1 MWSSLPC
8 FVTFCRSAIPTSC
21 YVFNVFYY
29 LFMSFFL
36 AAGACLSWGLLSHSC
51 RSLSSQGS
59 IYGPLTQVLAT
70 LAVLA
75 EESLTQ
81 ASIQTLSQTL
91 LWMDDKASSP
101 CLKTWGTHWSRH
113 SKSID
118 NTSLILSFIH
128 SDTFILIGTCLSL
141 FKCLV
146 PQHMHRFFNPMPR

>member
-1 MWSSLPC
+1 M
-8 FVTFCRSAIPTSC
+8 
-21 YVFNVFYY
+21 
-29 LFMSFFL
+29 
-36 AAGACLSWGLLSHSC
+36 LSHSC
-51 RSLSSQGS
+51 KSLSSQGS

-81 ASIQTLSQTL
+81 ASVQTLSQTL
-91 LWMDDKASSP
+91 LWMDDKALSLSEDR
-101 CLKTWGTHWSRH
+101 GTHRSRH

-118 NTSLILSFIH
+118 TSPILSFIH

-146 PQHMHRFFNPMPR
+146 RLTTQRIHRFFNPNHCISNSAIISNNLVSLLGDL